1 MADLPFAAQ
10 LSPRARAAADH
21 VTAIEAELA
30 QLRADVAPALERIAI
45 LERSLDA
52 LELAALPGQLPLLDA
67 GPAAPVLAPLREP
80 SRMAEELL
88 RKAVDGTGELPWSVT
103 IPRDKAHRGE
113 LKCAHALAHGERP
126 LLAEESRTASAVVYR
141 LTADGEAVARALP
154 PRVAS

>member
-1 MADLPFAAQ
+1 MVDL

-21 VTAIEAELA
+21 VTAIETELA

-67 GPAAPVLAPLREP
+67 GPTVPAPLPLREP

-88 RKAVDGTGELPWSVT
+88 RMMLPPDTESESGMRPLTLQRKWTS
-103 IPRDKAHRGE
+103 RGE
-113 LKCAHALAHGERP
+113 LKCAHSLAHGDRP
-126 LLAEESRTASAVVYR
+126 LLVEESRTKSVVVYR
-141 LTADGEAVARALP
+141 VTPDGEAVARALP
-154 PRVAS
+154 AQVAP